1 MQSAG
6 FLPAALDTE
15 LPARPVRARTSR
27 GATGAAPAVS
37 PDSTGRR
44 AAAGRRVRVQRYGY
58 NRLRFS

>member
-27 GATGAAPAVS
+27 GGPQDTRATIWLQQVA
-37 PDSTGRR
+37 
-44 AAAGRRVRVQRYGY
+44 
-58 NRLRFS
+58 L